1 VSAVQQPPE
10 GMMDPGVIRAWKRY
24 RVMAYVV
31 GVMLCTLVFV
41 AMPLQYLAHEPTF
54 AVIVAPIHGYLYLV
68 YLVTGADLA
77 FRAHW
82 RLGRIVAVVSAGF
95 VPGVAFVME
104 HRVTRQMREA
114 GELPGPRRDRTRD
127 ASRER
132 DVPSGLGASDRR
144 PAVDVPP
151 DVSTRPISSE

>member
-1 VSAVQQPPE
+1 MHQQPE
-10 GMMDPGVIRAWKRY
+10 GTMDPGVIRAWRRY

-114 GELPGPRRDRTRD
+114 GELPGPRR
-127 ASRER
+127 SRARAKGREH
-132 DVPSGLGASDRR
+132 DGPPGLVTPDRR
-144 PAVDVPP
+144 PTADMPQ
-151 DVSTRPISSE
+151 DVSPRPIS

>member
-1 VSAVQQPPE
+1 
-10 GMMDPGVIRAWKRY
+10 MDPAVIRAWKRY

-31 GVMLCTLVFV
+31 GTMLVTLVFV

-114 GELPGPRRDRTRD
+114 GELPGPRRHRSSAT
-127 ASRER
+127 SQG
-132 DVPSGLGASDRR
+132 DVAPSEVAPAGRR
-144 PAVDVPP
+144 SPVDVRSDLPTRP
-151 DVSTRPISSE
+151 VSTD